1 MVSVPDRIRQLL
13 DSSNINYKYFEHEPT
28 PTSEIASKVRGVP
41 LDQGAK
47 AMVLRSEG
55 KFFMVVLQAHRKID
69 FSKMKNILSTKSVS
83 FATHEEVEQ
92 VTGCIP
98 GGVPQF
104 GNLFNIPVYAD
115 KGITEIDTINFN
127 AGLQTVSIQMNVKDW
142 LKAVQPEIFDIA
154 R

>member
-1 MVSVPDRIRQLL
+1 MSVPDRIKQLL
-13 DSSNINYKYFEHEPT
+13 DSHKIAYKYFEHEPT

-69 FSKMKNILSTKSVS
+69 FSKIKKILSTKSVS
-83 FATHEEVEQ
+83 FATHEEVQQ
-92 VTGCIP
+92 VTGCLP
-98 GGVPQF
+98 GGVPPF

>member
-1 MVSVPDRIRQLL
+1 MSILDKIRKLL
-13 DSSNINYKYFEHEPT
+13 ESHNIQYNFFEHEPT

-55 KFFMVVLQAHRKID
+55 NFLMVVLQAHRKID
-69 FSKMKNILSTKSVS
+69 FSKMKNILNTRSVS

-98 GGVPQF
+98 GGVPPF
-104 GNLFNIPVYAD
+104 GNLFSIPVYAD
-115 KGITEIDTINFN
+115 KDLAEIENMDFN
-127 AGLQTVSIQMNVKDW
+127 AGLQTASIEMKVKDW
-142 LKAVQPEIFDIA
+142 INEVNPVVVDLAKG
-154 R
+154 

>member
-1 MVSVPDRIRQLL
+1 MSVPDRIKQLL
-13 DSSNINYKYFEHEPT
+13 DSHKIAYKYFEHEPT

-83 FATHEEVEQ
+83 FATHEEVQQ
-92 VTGCIP
+92 VTGCLP
-98 GGVPQF
+98 GGVPPF

>member
-1 MVSVPDRIRQLL
+1 MSVPDRIKQLL
-13 DSSNINYKYFEHEPT
+13 DSHKIAYKYFEHEPT

-83 FATHEEVEQ
+83 FATHEEVQQ
-92 VTGCIP
+92 VTGCLP
-98 GGVPQF
+98 GGVPPF

-115 KGITEIDTINFN
+115 KGITEIDTINLN

>member
-1 MVSVPDRIRQLL
+1 MSVPDRIKQLL
-13 DSSNINYKYFEHEPT
+13 DSHKIAYKYFEHEPT

-83 FATHEEVEQ
+83 FATHEEVQQ
-92 VTGCIP
+92 VTGCLP
-98 GGVPQF
+98 GGVPPF

-115 KGITEIDTINFN
+115 KGITEINTINFN